1 MTTKRV
7 KPFGWVNGL
16 QAPGRR
22 KTPNLQRRLRL
33 QGAARRLSA
42 LWAPLVL
49 LVSGCQATPPVP
61 TQPPPTLPA
70 PGAVS
75 RIEITPGAVL
85 LTASGEGAQLSARAV
100 DQSGR
105 EVDTEFTWRSSH
117 PSRVEVDGDGFVSAV
132 TDVGSA
138 QIVAQAQS
146 VESIPA
152 LALVAQ
158 PVAGAVLISDDQI
171 VTPPDPIDPGQE
183 PHVGAQYRVTLSGT
197 PSLTAGTIV
206 IAKESAPVA
215 GRVLSAEPG
224 TAGTEVVVETRPL
237 AEVFENLL
245 LELAFD
251 LRQADVRVT
260 AERAAETTL
269 HYESGGTLR
278 LKMRPMS
285 PLAALG
291 PDDVKFDLGPF
302 ECELDTAPVLDLDE
316 LIELEIERALRV
328 PIVIDIQGR
337 RLERFS
343 MEVVGT
349 VAGRLIGGPK
359 FTAAFSGTLTCTGEF
374 LAIPIPIGGPVSAI
388 IAPVVPLGMGF
399 DVEGTLQ
406 VATFEA
412 RLAGQAGAQAE
423 LGFAYTADGGFSG
436 KRDFSVGADV
446 RTVLDWPGRDDFRL
460 SAGVYV
466 YGWAELA
473 VGNPALE
480 RILTSPPR
488 LSVVKARFG
497 PRMEL
502 DAATRRAQ
510 AGDPD
515 YASSYGFG
523 LAGEAGLGS
532 DLQQLF
538 NLVVAGIE
546 VSLDLSVTYGLT
558 LASSPFGVL
567 SAEALAV
574 PAGDSVDFV
583 VEFDDEWLEFPL
595 IGYNVAEVEIH
606 RQREGRFELMETLS
620 GRLGQQSF
628 EWSWEAPAGETG
640 EHTFYAFVTTHAIPG
655 IAWEIAEDSSVAVT
669 VGEKL
674 VLSAD
679 PASGVVPL
687 DTTFTWEGP
696 DSTLG
701 PLQCTLDP
709 GDGTPAYMID
719 DCGVDTSQRHTYLED
734 GTYVAGLTA
743 SGEGFEESANTTVR
757 AGYTLVAT
765 VEQVWSGITTPGFG
779 PSPVIWPTSTVV
791 DEEGLIYLLYSF
803 EPGGD
808 VDPHSQINHL
818 RLAVSEDGGL
828 SFTHQDI
835 SSSDCLF
842 FREGRCRTWEK
853 FIGPRMAVG
862 LQGESY
868 AAFGRFWS
876 SAAAAPPTL
885 PDLDDED
892 PRFAEDVAVAPD
904 GTVYVASNGMGHN
917 EVRIRRST
925 DQGRS
930 FSAPVTVAT
939 LLEDHPSAGARIA
952 VGPDGEIH
960 VVWGEVLSGGP
971 AGNDPTLFY
980 SRSTDGG
987 ETFSPRRLLSNDV
1000 IEGTPRTF
1008 DMTMGENGVL
1018 GVAYATGWG
1027 GDSLPQ
1033 LRYQQVVDGEVSP
1046 PRQIAQTSESYYM
1059 FFPSLAIDPAGTVSV
1074 LWRTARDDPADGL
1087 NVSVS
1092 DDGRTFQTHSFV
1104 SWVEPEERGDPTY
1117 VGLPLGLAVDP
1128 EGRPVAT
1135 WRFYTEEDLLEVGI
1149 GARHLAFAP
1158 VHAPK

>member
-1 MTTKRV
+1 MTTKRYESFRLV
-7 KPFGWVNGL
+7 AGLSKSRRQERPQL
-16 QAPGRR
+16 QA
-22 KTPNLQRRLRL
+22 RLRV
-33 QGAARRLSA
+33 QGVARRSSS
-42 LWAPLVL
+42 LWVVL
-49 LVSGCQATPPVP
+49 ILLASGCQTTPPP
-61 TQPPPTLPA
+61 PQQPPPTTPT
-70 PGAVS
+70 PGTVA
-75 RIEITPGAVL
+75 RIEITPGSVL
-85 LTASGEGAQLSARAV
+85 LTASGEGVRLRARAV

-105 EVDTEFTWRSSH
+105 EVDTEFTWRSSD
-117 PSRVEVDGDGFVSAV
+117 PDRVEVDGDGFVAAV
-132 TDVGSA
+132 TDLGSA
-138 QIVAQAQS
+138 QIVAQAQG
-146 VESIPA
+146 VESVPA

-183 PHVGAQYRVTLSGT
+183 PAVGAQYRVTLSGT
-197 PSLTAGTIV
+197 PSLTAGKIV
-206 IAKESAPVA
+206 IAKESAPIA
-215 GRVLSAEPG
+215 GRVLSAEKG
-224 TAGTEVVVETRPL
+224 IAGTEVIVETRPL
-237 AEVFENLL
+237 AEVFENFL

-251 LRQADVRVT
+251 LRQADVLVNVDRT
-260 AERAAETTL
+260 AETIL
-269 HYESGGTLR
+269 HYGPGGILR
-278 LKMRPMS
+278 LEMRPMS
-285 PLAALG
+285 PLAELG
-291 PDDVKFDLGPF
+291 PHDFKFDLGPF
-302 ECELDTAPVLDLDE
+302 ECEIDTAPVLDVDE
-316 LIELEIERALRV
+316 LIEFEIERALSV
-328 PIVIDIQGR
+328 PIVIHIQGR

-359 FTAAFSGTLTCTGEF
+359 FTASFGGTLTCLGEF
-374 LAIPIPIGGPVSAI
+374 LAFPIPIGGPVSAI

-423 LGFAYTADGGFSG
+423 LGFEYTADGGFSG
-436 KRDFSVGADV
+436 KREFSVDADV

-466 YGWAELA
+466 YGWAELV

-480 RILTSPPR
+480 RILRNPPR
-488 LSVVKARFG
+488 LSVLEAKFG

-510 AGDPD
+510 AGEPE
-515 YASSYGFG
+515 YASGYGLG

-558 LASSPFGVL
+558 LASSPTGVL
-567 SAEALAV
+567 SAEPLAV
-574 PAGDSVDFV
+574 SPGDFVEFV
-583 VEFDDEWLEFPL
+583 VEFDGEWLEFPL
-595 IGYNVAEVEIH
+595 IGYNVAEVEIY
-606 RQREGRFELMETLS
+606 RLRDERLELMETLL
-620 GRLGQQSF
+620 GRVGQQRF
-628 EWSWEAPAGETG
+628 AWSWEAPADDLG
-640 EHTFYAFVTTHAIPG
+640 EHKFYAFVTTHAIPG

-669 VGEKL
+669 VGEEL
-674 VLSAD
+674 VLNVD

-687 DTTFTWEGP
+687 DTTFTWEGLDP
-696 DSTLG
+696 ALG

-709 GDGTPAYMID
+709 GDGTPPYMID
-719 DCGVDTSQRHTYLED
+719 DCAVDTSQRHTYLTE
-734 GTYVAGLTA
+734 GSFAAVLTA
-743 SGEGFEESANTTVR
+743 AGEGFEESASTTVR
-757 AGYTLVAT
+757 AGYTVVAT
-765 VEQVWSGITTPGFG
+765 VEQTWSGITTPGFG

-791 DEEGLIYLLYSF
+791 DDRGLIYLLYSF

-818 RLAVSEDGGL
+818 RLAVSEDGGV
-828 SFTHQDI
+828 SFTHRDI
-835 SSSDCLF
+835 GSSDCLF

-853 FIGPRMAVG
+853 FIGPQLAVG
-862 LQGESY
+862 PQGESY
-868 AAFGRFWS
+868 AAFGRFRS
-876 SAAAAPPTL
+876 SAVAAPPTL

-892 PRFAEDVAVAPD
+892 PRFAGDVAVAPD
-904 GTVYVASNGMGHN
+904 GTLYVASNWIGHN
-917 EVRIRRST
+917 EVRVRRST

-930 FSAPVTVAT
+930 FSAPITVAT
-939 LLEDHPSAGARIA
+939 LLEDHPSADARIA
-952 VGPDGEIH
+952 VGPDGGIH
-960 VVWGEVLSGGP
+960 VVWGEVLAGGP

-1008 DMTMGENGVL
+1008 DMAMGENGVL

-1027 GDSLPQ
+1027 GDSLPR
-1033 LRYQQVVDGEVSP
+1033 LRYQQVVDGDVSP
-1046 PRQIAQTSESYYM
+1046 PRLIAQTSESYYM

-1087 NVSVS
+1087 NLSVS
-1092 DDGRTFQTHSFV
+1092 DDGRNFQTYPFV
-1104 SWVEPEERGDPTY
+1104 SWVQPEETGDPTY
-1117 VGLPLGLAVDP
+1117 VGFPLGLAVDR
-1128 EGRPVAT
+1128 EGRPLAT
-1135 WRFYTEEDLLEVGI
+1135 WRFYTEEDLLEAGI

-1158 VHAPK
+1158 VQVPD